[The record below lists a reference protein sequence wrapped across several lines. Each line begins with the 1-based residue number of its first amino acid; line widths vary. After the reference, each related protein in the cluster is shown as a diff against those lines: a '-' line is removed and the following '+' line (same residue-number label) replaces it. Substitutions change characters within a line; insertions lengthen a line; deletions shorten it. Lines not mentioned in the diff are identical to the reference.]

1 MFLVVSLKN
10 PSKKITLF
18 EILNDN
24 IQSIRLFESMNDV
37 KNCHKNYYIWTY
49 SIKADGWAEMNRV
62 VNTDPSYGGTTLQ
75 EIISEPMDK
84 VTLELDNEFLY
95 QNKNVA
101 DIIRDLK
108 LSLILIKK
116 D

>member
-1 MFLVVSLKN
+1 MFLVVSLKK
-10 PSKKITLF
+10 PSTMITLF

-37 KNCHKNYYIWTY
+37 KNCHRNYYIWIH
-49 SIKADGWAEMNRV
+49 SIKYTGWAEMSRV
-62 VNTDPSYGGTTLQ
+62 VDTDPSYGGNTLQ

-101 DIIRDLK
+101 DVIRDLK
-108 LSLILIKK
+108 LSLII
-116 D
+116 